1 MSSLDLKRPAATT
14 QAAEI
19 MRVEAVHKDFGGPK
33 VLEDVTFSLTRGH
46 VHSLIGPNGAG
57 KTTLLNI
64 VSCLYRPSA
73 GTVRV
78 EGHDLAGLA
87 PHELAPLGVAR
98 TFQNLKI
105 CRNMTLL
112 ENVLLGAHVRLQGG
126 LWAGIFRPASLVR
139 RDRELSE
146 RARRLIEMVGLDAT
160 PDTMPDALSY
170 GALKRLEL
178 ARALMN
184 EPTLLLLDEPA
195 AGLDPREK
203 IEMGRLIEQLASQR
217 ITVVLIEHDMKL
229 VMGVS
234 DHVVVLN
241 YGRLIAEGTPHEVAR
256 DPDVIAAYL
265 GTRH

>member
-1 MSSLDLKRPAATT
+1 MRGPGPALTAQT
-14 QAAEI
+14 APLAEI
-19 MRVEAVHKDFGGPK
+19 VRVEGLHKDFGGPK

-73 GTVRV
+73 GTVFV
-78 EGHDLAGLA
+78 EGRDLAALA
-87 PHELAPLGVAR
+87 PHELAALGVAR

-105 CRNMTLL
+105 CRNMTVL
-112 ENVLLGAHVRLQGG
+112 ENVLLGAHVGLQGG
-126 LWAGIFRPASLVR
+126 VWAGIFRPASLVR
-139 RDRELSE
+139 RDRELGA
-146 RARRLIEMVGLDAT
+146 RARALLALVGLDVA
-160 PDTMPDALSY
+160 PEMMPDALSY

-195 AGLDPREK
+195 AGLNPREK
-203 IEMGRLIEQLASQR
+203 IEMGRLIEKLASQR
-217 ITVVLIEHDMKL
+217 VTVVLIEHDMKL

-241 YGRLIAEGTPHEVAR
+241 YGRRIAEGTPHEVAR
-256 DPDVIAAYL
+256 DPNVIAAYL